1 MKTQV
6 IDSLQCAV
14 CGARVPV
21 DQPLSWRC
29 PQANSDDR
37 HHVLHFVGAPSAN
50 NFQPVESENPFVR
63 FQELLAWDA
72 FAAQHGTSFGERREF
87 IERLDVQVAGV
98 AGVGFRRTPFARHA
112 ELSRVLGFE
121 GTGGLWVKDETHNV
135 AGSQKARHLFTE
147 LLHLVFAE
155 EKGLAPW
162 GANRPELAI
171 ASCGNAAIAAATLA
185 ASVQWPLRVFVPE
198 SVDAVVLET
207 LHSLGAHIEVC
218 MRQPTD
224 PAGDPCVLRF
234 QEYVSRGSLPFG
246 VQGTENAWCLDGG
259 RMIGLEML
267 EQFPNTQQL
276 QRIFVQVGGGAFAS
290 GIGDALRIAEVQGTH
305 LHAVQTQGCSPL
317 ARAWSRAEQTGGTL
331 NAGARWSEC
340 MWPWEEV
347 PTSLADG
354 ILDDETY
361 DWISI
366 CDAMTRT
373 GGFPVVSPESDVVA
387 AYELAQKSSGIN
399 VSPTGSAGLA
409 GLMTYI
415 AQNKGNYEQEN
426 IAVVFS
432 GVLRS

>member
-1 MKTQV
+1 
-6 IDSLQCAV
+6 
-14 CGARVPV
+14 
-21 DQPLSWRC
+21 
-29 PQANSDDR
+29 
-37 HHVLHFVGAPSAN
+37 
-50 NFQPVESENPFVR
+50 
-63 FQELLAWDA
+63 
-72 FAAQHGTSFGERREF
+72 
-87 IERLDVQVAGV
+87 
-98 AGVGFRRTPFARHA
+98 
-112 ELSRVLGFE
+112 
-121 GTGGLWVKDETHNV
+121 VKDETHNV

-155 EKGLAPW
+155 EKGLALW
-162 GANRPELAI
+162 GASRPELAI

-198 SVDAVVLET
+198 SVDAVVLNT
-207 LHSLGAHIEVC
+207 LKTLGAHIEVC
-218 MRQPTD
+218 GRQPTD

-234 QEYVSRGSLPFG
+234 QEHVARGSLPFG

-276 QRIFVQVGGGAFAS
+276 HRIFVQVGGGAFAS
-290 GIGDALRIAEVQGTH
+290 GIGDALRSAEVQDTH
-305 LHAVQTQGCSPL
+305 LHAVQTEGCSPL
-317 ARAWSRAEQTGGTL
+317 ARAWSRAAQTGGTL

-347 PTSLADG
+347 PVSLADG

-373 GGFPVVSPESDVVA
+373 GGFPVVAPESDVVA
-387 AYELAQKSSGIN
+387 AFELAQKSSGIN
-399 VSPTGSAGLA
+399 VSPTGAAGLA

-415 AQNKGNYEQEN
+415 AKNKGNYEQEN

>member
-1 MKTQV
+1 
-6 IDSLQCAV
+6 
-14 CGARVPV
+14 
-21 DQPLSWRC
+21 
-29 PQANSDDR
+29 
-37 HHVLHFVGAPSAN
+37 
-50 NFQPVESENPFVR
+50 
-63 FQELLAWDA
+63 
-72 FAAQHGTSFGERREF
+72 
-87 IERLDVQVAGV
+87 
-98 AGVGFRRTPFARHA
+98 
-112 ELSRVLGFE
+112 
-121 GTGGLWVKDETHNV
+121 
-135 AGSQKARHLFTE
+135 
-147 LLHLVFAE
+147 
-155 EKGLAPW
+155 
-162 GANRPELAI
+162 
-171 ASCGNAAIAAATLA
+171 LA

-198 SVDAVVLET
+198 SVDAVVLNT
-207 LHSLGAHIEVC
+207 LKTLGAHIEVC
-218 MRQPTD
+218 GRQPTD

-234 QEYVSRGSLPFG
+234 QEHVARGSLPFG

-276 QRIFVQVGGGAFAS
+276 HRIFVQVGGGAFAS
-290 GIGDALRIAEVQGTH
+290 GIGDAMCIAEVQGTH

-347 PTSLADG
+347 PVSLADG

-373 GGFPVVSPESDVVA
+373 GGFPVVAPESDVVA
-387 AYELAQKSSGIN
+387 AFELAQKSSGIN
-399 VSPTGSAGLA
+399 VSPTGAAGLA

-415 AQNKGNYEQEN
+415 AKNKGNYEQEN

>member
-6 IDSLQCAV
+6 IEHLQCAV
-14 CGARVPV
+14 CGSLVAVAE
-21 DQPLSWRC
+21 PLSWRC
-29 PQANSDDR
+29 PQASIQDR
-37 HHVLHFVGAPSAN
+37 HHVLHFVGASSDEVFHP
-50 NFQPVESENPFVR
+50 QDSENPFVR
-63 FQELLAWDA
+63 YQKLLAWDA
-72 FAAQHGTSFGERREF
+72 FAAQHGASFGERREF
-87 IERLDVQVAGV
+87 IERLDAQVASV
-98 AGVGFRRTPFARHA
+98 AGAGFRRTPFARHA

-121 GTGGLWVKDETHNV
+121 ENGGLWVKDETHNV

-147 LLHLVFAE
+147 LLHLVFSE

-162 GANRPELAI
+162 GASRPELAI

-198 SVDAVVLET
+198 SVDTVVLNT
-207 LHSLGAHIEVC
+207 LTALGAHIEVC
-218 MRQPTD
+218 DRQPTD

-234 QEYVSRGSLPFG
+234 QEHVTRGSLPFG

-276 QRIFVQVGGGAFAS
+276 HRIFVQVGGGAFAS
-290 GIGDALRIAEVQGTH
+290 GIGDAMRIAEVQGTH

-347 PTSLADG
+347 PVSLADG

-373 GGFPVVSPESDVVA
+373 GGFPVVAPESEVVA
-387 AYELAQKSSGIN
+387 AFELAQKSSGIN
-399 VSPTGSAGLA
+399 VSPTGAAGLA
-409 GLMTYI
+409 GLLTYV

>member
-6 IDSLQCAV
+6 IEHLQCAV
-14 CGARVPV
+14 CGTRVAV
-21 DQPLSWRC
+21 TEPLSWRC
-29 PQANSDDR
+29 PQASSQDR
-37 HHVLHFVGAPSAN
+37 HHVLHFVGASSN
-50 NFQPVESENPFVR
+50 EVFQPQDSENPFVR
-63 FQELLAWDA
+63 YQKLLAWDA
-72 FAAQHGTSFGERREF
+72 FAAQHAASLNERREF
-87 IERLDVQVAGV
+87 IERLDAQVASV

-112 ELSRVLGFE
+112 ELSRLLGFE
-121 GTGGLWVKDETHNV
+121 ETGGLWVKDETHNV

-162 GANRPELAI
+162 GASRPELAI

-198 SVDAVVLET
+198 SVDAVVLNT
-207 LHSLGAHIEVC
+207 LKTLGAHIEVC
-218 MRQPTD
+218 GRQPSD

-234 QEYVSRGSLPFG
+234 QEHVARGLLPFG

-259 RMIGLEML
+259 RMIGFEML

-276 QRIFVQVGGGAFAS
+276 HRLFVQVGGGAFAS
-290 GIGDALRIAEVQGTH
+290 GIGDAMRIAEVQGTH

-331 NAGARWSEC
+331 NAGARWSDC

-347 PTSLADG
+347 PVSLADG

-373 GGFPVVSPESDVVA
+373 GGFPIVAPESEVVA
-387 AYELAQKSSGIN
+387 AFELAQKSSGIN
-399 VSPTGSAGLA
+399 VSPTGAAGLA
-409 GLMTYI
+409 GLLTYVS
-415 AQNKGNYEQEN
+415 QNKGNYEQEN

>member
-6 IDSLQCAV
+6 IERLQCAV
-14 CGARVPV
+14 CGTRVAVAEPF
-21 DQPLSWRC
+21 SWRC
-29 PQANSDDR
+29 PQASSEDR
-37 HHVLHFVGAPSAN
+37 HHVLHFVSAPSAVG
-50 NFQPVESENPFVR
+50 FQPQDSENPFVR

-87 IERLDVQVAGV
+87 IERLDAQVAGV

-112 ELSRVLGFE
+112 ELSNALHFSQG
-121 GTGGLWVKDETHNV
+121 GGLWVKDETHNV

-155 EKGLAPW
+155 EKGLASW
-162 GANRPELAI
+162 GASRPELAI

-198 SVDAVVLET
+198 SVDAVVLAT
-207 LHSLGAHIEVC
+207 LKTLGAHVEVC
-218 MRQPTD
+218 KRQPSD

-234 QEYVSRGSLPFG
+234 QECIARGSLPFG

-267 EQFPNTQQL
+267 EQFPSTEQL
-276 QRIFVQVGGGAFAS
+276 ARIFVQVGGGAFAS
-290 GIGDALRIAEVQGTH
+290 GFGDAMRITEIQETH
-305 LHAVQTQGCSPL
+305 LHAVQTAGCSPL
-317 ARAWSRAEQTGGTL
+317 ARAWSRAAQTGGTL

-340 MWPWEEV
+340 MWPWEEMPV
-347 PTSLADG
+347 SLADG

-373 GGFPVVSPESDVVA
+373 GGFPVVAPESDVVA
-387 AYELAQKSSGIN
+387 AFELAQKSSGIN

-409 GLMTYI
+409 GLLTYI
-415 AQNKGNYEQEN
+415 SQNKGNYEQEN
-426 IAVVFS
+426 IAIIFS

>member
-21 DQPLSWRC
+21 AQPLSWRC
-29 PQANSDDR
+29 PQANNDDR
-37 HHVLHFVGAPSAN
+37 HHVLHFSSTPSAN

-72 FAAQHGTSFGERREF
+72 FASQHVAAFNERSEF
-87 IERLDVQVAGV
+87 IERLDAKVESVAK
-98 AGVGFRRTPFARHA
+98 VGFRRTPFARNA
-112 ELSRVLGFE
+112 ELSNALGFE

-162 GANRPELAI
+162 GASRPELAI

-185 ASVQWPLRVFVPE
+185 ASVQWPIRVFVPE
-198 SVDAVVLET
+198 SVDAVVLNT
-207 LHSLGAHIEVC
+207 LKTLGAHVEVC
-218 MRQPTD
+218 VRQPSD

-234 QEYVSRGSLPFG
+234 QECIARGSLPFG

-259 RMIGLEML
+259 RLIGLEIL
-267 EQFPNTQQL
+267 EQFPSTEHL
-276 QRIFVQVGGGAFAS
+276 ARIFVQVGGGAFAS
-290 GIGDALRIAEVQGTH
+290 GIGDALRSAEVQDTH
-305 LHAVQTQGCSPL
+305 LHAVQTEGCSPL
-317 ARAWSRAEQTGGTL
+317 ARAWSRAAQTGGTL
-331 NAGARWSEC
+331 HAGSRWSEC

-366 CDAMTRT
+366 CDAMTQT
-373 GGFPVVSPESDVVA
+373 GGFPIVSPESDVVA
-387 AYELAQKSSGIN
+387 AFELAQKSSGIN

-415 AQNKGNYEQEN
+415 AKNKGNYEQEN

>member
-14 CGARVPV
+14 CGARVSV
-21 DQPLSWRC
+21 AQPLSWRC
-29 PQANSDDR
+29 PQATNDDR
-37 HHVLHFVGAPSAN
+37 HHVLHFTSTPSAN
-50 NFQPVESENPFVR
+50 NFQPVESENPYVR

-72 FAAQHGTSFGERREF
+72 FASQHGAGLSERREF
-87 IERLDVQVAGV
+87 IERLDAQVTSV

-121 GTGGLWVKDETHNV
+121 GNGGLWVKDETHNV
-135 AGSQKARHLFTE
+135 AGSHKARHLFTE
-147 LLHLVFAE
+147 LLHLVFTE
-155 EKGLAPW
+155 EKGLALW
-162 GANRPELAI
+162 GASRPELAI

-198 SVDAVVLET
+198 SVDAVVLNT
-207 LHSLGAHIEVC
+207 LKTLGAHIEVC
-218 MRQPTD
+218 GRQPTD

-234 QEYVSRGSLPFG
+234 QEHVARGSLPFG

-276 QRIFVQVGGGAFAS
+276 HRIFVQVGGGAFAS
-290 GIGDALRIAEVQGTH
+290 GIGDAMCIAEVQGTH

-347 PTSLADG
+347 PVSLADG

-373 GGFPVVSPESDVVA
+373 GGFPVVAPESDVVA
-387 AYELAQKSSGIN
+387 AFELAQKSSGIN
-399 VSPTGSAGLA
+399 VSPTGAAGLA

-415 AQNKGNYEQEN
+415 AKNKGNYEQEN